1 MHVALEL
8 GRTPARVVAE
18 IEHHFAGAGN
28 HVVGACAG
36 MDVGYL
42 EARRR
47 EQTVAFAR
55 KTFVPAPRA
64 EFGQG
69 RHRLMDRIAR
79 LFRIGDM
86 PLDAAHRQR
95 AGQGAAPPDAQQV
108 AQSLLGRRF
117 AGEAVV
123 DVLAAGTEMFDDAAH
138 AIDGV
143 ALFVR
148 GQQQGNRAPVMRMP
162 RNELL
167 QRQHECGHAALHV
180 GGTASVQLPVA
191 DGRHEGIAG
200 PGLDRAGRHDVGMTE
215 EHEDRR
221 TTAVTGPEI
230 LHGTERQMLDGETR
244 LAQAFGDQVLA
255 TGIVRR
261 HRWARD
267 QILCQFDYIVHD
279 GSMMPLTPTL
289 SPRAGRGSQSLLDI
303 LHAES
308 IDAPHPNPLPRR
320 GEGAISRSRNAV
332 CRHCR

>member
-1 MHVALEL
+1 MHLALEL
-8 GRTPARVVAE
+8 GRTPARVVSE

-28 HVVGACAG
+28 HVVGAGAG

-55 KTFVPAPRA
+55 KTFVPTPRA

-108 AQSLLGRRF
+108 AQTLFRRRF

-123 DVLAAGTEMFDDAAH
+123 DVLAAGAEMFDDAAH

-143 ALFVR
+143 ALLVR
-148 GQQQGNRAPVMRMP
+148 SQQQGDRAPVMRMP
-162 RNELL
+162 RNEFL
-167 QRQHECGHAALHV
+167 QRQHECGDAALHV
-180 GGTASVQLPVA
+180 GGAASVQLPVA
-191 DGRHEGIAG
+191 DGGRERIAG
-200 PGLDRAGRHDVGMTE
+200 PGLDRAGRHDIGMTE
-215 EHEDRR
+215 EDEDRR
-221 TTAVTGPEI
+221 TAAVTGPEI
-230 LHGTERQMLDGETR
+230 LHRTERQMLDGETR

-279 GSMMPLTPTL
+279 GS
-289 SPRAGRGSQSLLDI
+289 
-303 LHAES
+303 
-308 IDAPHPNPLPRR
+308 IDAPHPNPLPAG
-320 GEGAISRSRNAV
+320 GERESV
-332 CRHCR
+332 TPRHSA